1 MLQQEL
7 GGREEVFGDFR
18 AVQLFLHRQSLF
30 IGFGSVLVNAGI
42 AAQRPDGIRSQSHE
56 TRDGETPHNI
66 FYIWI

>member
-7 GGREEVFGDFR
+7 GGREEIFGDFR

-42 AAQRPDGIRSQSHE
+42 AAQRPDGIRSQSHK
-56 TRDGETPHNI
+56 THDGETPHNI